1 MCLTHNSE
9 FTYREHHKHCLLYY
23 SSINTEH
30 WTGCASLTAQPSGM
44 EQEDCFDFLFKI
56 ILIGDTD
63 VGKTSVIQRFKTGN
77 FSERQQSTIGVDF
90 IVRTLNIQG
99 RKIKVSL
106 INLRCSCFNGTIF
119 LVFNFK
125 VLSKREQRQLRNL
138 FCKVSYL
145 SLYTV
150 GASIQDKVIFRP

>member
-1 MCLTHNSE
+1 MWRITLQYPSRSWVELCWCQLGGNNN
-9 FTYREHHKHCLLYY
+9 
-23 SSINTEH
+23 SINTEH

-90 IVRTLNIQG
+90 IV
-99 RKIKVSL
+99 
-106 INLRCSCFNGTIF
+106 
-119 LVFNFK
+119 
-125 VLSKREQRQLRNL
+125 
-138 FCKVSYL
+138 
-145 SLYTV
+145 
-150 GASIQDKVIFRP
+150 